1 MTSRGRRRSA
11 DTQPVG
17 AYLLR
22 QMKLIGNGR
31 NEPTAF
37 HALSMHN
44 RLEGKDEFII
54 VLRYKLA
61 DRDEAERARNYLS
74 KTHLVQNRSWRW
86 TPAGAPKMFEERTI
100 LLRAMGSLT
109 RVSPS
114 AATIA
119 KKEAYLR
126 KAAQYKSAVATR
138 RRNAT
143 KKRRTS
149 SSAISRRTKTTTRK

>member
-1 MTSRGRRRSA
+1 
-11 DTQPVG
+11 
-17 AYLLR
+17 
-22 QMKLIGNGR
+22 MKLIGNGR
-31 NEPTAF
+31 SEPTAF
-37 HALSMHN
+37 HALTQRRMD
-44 RLEGKDEFII
+44 GKDEFVI
-54 VLRYKLA
+54 VLRYKLV

-86 TPAGAPKMFEERTI
+86 TPAGTPKMFEERTI

-126 KAAQYKSAVATR
+126 KSRRYKSAAATR
-138 RRNAT
+138 RRNASRT
-143 KKRRTS
+143 KRTS
-149 SSAISRRTKTTTRK
+149 SSTRSRRTRTTSGK